1 MVKGIDDS
9 LTVQYSY
16 SPAEISSICTAEQGR
31 LVDRL
36 NKIASQNK
44 DTATVPSTFLA
55 MELATTEF
63 FNVVNP
69 VTFMKDVSTDEKVRE
84 VAAECNE
91 KIGQLFVEIF
101 AREDLYGVLAAAAG
115 KATNLGDAEKKL
127 VDETLSAFVRNG
139 LALPPAKRQVF
150 IAKKQEIISRQ
161 ESFNRRIAEG
171 TKEFVLVDASQLD
184 GLTPEFIQTLEKTAN
199 GQYKIK
205 MDKAT
210 VLPFMENARN
220 EAARKAVDL
229 KFNNL
234 GGQENVDDLEMTVR
248 LRHEAATMLGFKNHA
263 AYVLDRQMAKTPEK
277 VLAFLGPLVE
287 KLKVIGERDLAEFK
301 KIKQAEFPGSSPE
314 VNAWD
319 WRYLANE
326 RKKTQFQIDS
336 QKIKEYFP
344 LQTVLDGMF
353 DVYQQLLGVKFT
365 EIKNGATWHPT
376 VKLFKITRNDK
387 NVAYFYMDL
396 FPRDGKYNHFAAF
409 ELLKGYVKPDGFYRV
424 PVAAIVGNFSP
435 PSPTAP
441 SLLEHDEV
449 ETMFHEFGHIM
460 HQTLTTAKYASLSG
474 TSVMTDFVEAPSQML
489 ENWVWKKEVL
499 QKLSG
504 HYKNPAEKLPN
515 ELIEKMLAAKTVN
528 SGVTYLR
535 QASFALIDMTYHTS
549 PNVDSKSTEIYTDIS
564 RSTML
569 IPIQNGSHP
578 QAGFGHLMG
587 GYDAGYYGYLW
598 SKVYA
603 EDMFTRFDNEG
614 LLNPKT
620 GGDYVKWILEPGGV
634 PNLFDLIKG
643 FLGREPNDEA
653 FLRSLGLSLRES
665 EATAA
670 K

>member
-1 MVKGIDDS
+1 MKGIDDS
-9 LTVQYSY
+9 LLVGYTY

-31 LVDRL
+31 LIDRL
-36 NKIASQNK
+36 NQIGSQNK
-44 DTATVPSTFLA
+44 STATIASSFLA
-55 MELATTEF
+55 LELATTEF
-63 FNVVNP
+63 FNVINP
-69 VTFMKDVSTDEKVRE
+69 VTFLKDVSTDEKVRD

-101 AREDLYGVLAAAAG
+101 AREDLYGVLSAVAATAG
-115 KATNLGDAEKKL
+115 TLEAPEKRL

-139 LALPPAKRQVF
+139 LALSPEQRRIF
-150 IAKKQEIISRQ
+150 IEKKQQIISRQ
-161 ESFNRRIAEG
+161 ESFNRRVAEG
-171 TKEFVLVDASQLD
+171 TKEFVLVEASQLE
-184 GLTPEFIQTLEKTAN
+184 GLSPEFVAGLEKSGTK
-199 GQYKIK
+199 YKIK

-210 VLPFMENARN
+210 VLPFLENARN

-229 KFNNL
+229 KYNNL
-234 GGQENVDDLEMTVR
+234 GGKENVDDLEAAVR

-263 AYVLDRQMAKTPEK
+263 AYVLDRQMSKTPEK
-277 VLAFLGPLVE
+277 VISFLGPLVE
-287 KLKVIGERDLAEFK
+287 RLKIIGEADLAEFR

-314 VNAWD
+314 INAWD
-319 WRYLANE
+319 WRFLANQ
-326 RKKTQFQIDS
+326 RKKTQFQIDG

-344 LQTVLDGMF
+344 LQTVLNGMF
-353 DVYQQLLGVKFT
+353 EVYQALLGVTFT
-365 EIKNGATWHPT
+365 EVPNAATWHPN
-376 VKLFKITRNDK
+376 VKLYRITRDSK
-387 NVAYFYMDL
+387 TVAYFYMDL

-409 ELLKGYVKPDGFYRV
+409 ELLKGYVQPNGMYRA
-424 PVAAIVGNFSP
+424 PAAAIVGNFSP
-435 PSPTAP
+435 PSATTP

-489 ENWVWKKEVL
+489 ENWVWKKSVL
-499 QKLSG
+499 EKLSG
-504 HYKNPAEKLPN
+504 HYKNPAEKLPG
-515 ELIEKMLAAKTVN
+515 ELIDKMLAAKTVN
-528 SGVTYLR
+528 SGITYLR

-549 PNVDSKSTEIYTDIS
+549 ANVDGKSTQIYTDIS
-564 RSTML
+564 KSTML
-569 IPIQNGSHP
+569 VPIQDGAHP

-620 GGDYVKWILEPGGV
+620 GGEYVKWILEPGGV
-634 PNLFDLIKG
+634 PNPFDLIKG

-653 FLRSLGLSLRES
+653 FLKSLGL
-665 EATAA
+665 TTT